1 MARGYLDERRHEQQ
15 ENLFSAEGK
24 SMDFAPCEA
33 GAKSM
38 PRATIKSSTYTLIEL
53 RWNHRGKS
61 VYIPI
66 PNREPMSFWV
76 PQPSLFDLGTSYF
89 GKICTYKSSKIWF
102 LKISIFPFFKFLFK
116 KMPFLRKLPYFLT

>member
-1 MARGYLDERRHEQQ
+1 MREYIWTRDDTSSRKIHFPLR
-15 ENLFSAEGK
+15 K